1 VANILDDYFAALERL
16 RKGRPNVV
24 PKGTKITN
32 DAVALEAGRGKGSI
46 KKSRRIF
53 SDLVEAINQAAAEQS
68 RPRDEIKDRLNVVK
82 HDVQKYRS
90 LWEEA
95 LAREV
100 SLLNEL
106 YATKQMLASLTG
118 ENVLPFLRGT
128 PPKDQTTKK
137 AGE

>member
-1 VANILDDYFAALERL
+1 MANILDDYFAALERL

-95 LAREV
+95 LAREL

-137 AGE
+137 AGK

>member
-1 VANILDDYFAALERL
+1 MANILDDYFAALERL